1 MTALTLILL
10 AIGPQAK
17 LTPVL
22 LEAEVPSAGLNHSL
36 ELAESLKLDLATD
49 QVRAIKMLRDYRA
62 VFDTDGFASGQGL
75 IWYLTERGELKSVNY
90 WTVPSVE
97 RYYDFVESEIRRRGG
112 ETDIEPTTHRKVRL
126 TTRDASIPDAW
137 SNYHD
142 GLCVVGYSSE
152 VHRIPLENASRWA
165 KAANGKQ
172 SSALL
177 QIAAIPE
184 DTLSRIFKRVRSDL
198 DVSLQRRD
206 NEGDLQHLVR
216 KTKTEQSIALL
227 EMIA

>member
-97 RYYDFVESEIRRRGG
+97 R
-112 ETDIEPTTHRKVRL
+112 DITTL
-126 TTRDASIPDAW
+126 
-137 SNYHD
+137 
-142 GLCVVGYSSE
+142 
-152 VHRIPLENASRWA
+152 
-165 KAANGKQ
+165 
-172 SSALL
+172 
-177 QIAAIPE
+177 
-184 DTLSRIFKRVRSDL
+184 
-198 DVSLQRRD
+198 
-206 NEGDLQHLVR
+206 
-216 KTKTEQSIALL
+216 
-227 EMIA
+227 